1 MKIDNI
7 DKFISDNKSE
17 FEIEAP
23 ADKIWLEIENK
34 LRTKRKKNVFRSLS
48 VAASLLIIFAS
59 SMFFVQMKKDVNAN
73 ADEIVNT
80 EVINAQ
86 IQFSSLI
93 EIKRS
98 EINQYKNSQPELVA
112 ELDNQLKD
120 LQANYN
126 LLVPQLKDE
135 NKKEIIVQALI
146 ENLQMQLEIL
156 NRSLEI
162 VQNLSKENHEK
173 EVVQL

>member
-7 DKFISDNKSE
+7 DKFISDNKLE